1 MLIRRWIAGLI
12 LLSLIVAG
20 AVSLYRWQ
28 LSSKRA
34 APAVIPV
41 TREPFIE
48 PAKPGEIVLHGQVR
62 AAETRRLR
70 APVTG
75 TVVAV
80 TGAEGAPVARGE
92 LLGQIRPRRPEA
104 APPPAPSTQPAT
116 GIPEP
121 DVLRDLRAE
130 VDTTAA
136 AWEQAERKLQ
146 EFTVA
151 KPEVMTAREEITKLQ
166 RRSRALAVANSRASA
181 DYARA
186 SEQAGPNP
194 EAAVARR
201 LEGLRQTREAVRR
214 QNQIEYDDLQ
224 LQLARLQDLQGDLED
239 YEALRRDRDQHQARH
254 AYLAGRLKELSAR
267 QARASRQTADTPA
280 NPAALPLPAGAVVS
294 PEAGTLRDFRLRPG
308 LEVRRGQ
315 DVGVLEVAGGSRLVF
330 PVASDQTGELQ
341 VGLRLRI
348 TPSSGMAFD
357 GRISQLARE
366 SQQTLVYVLPLDE
379 APLPPPR
386 TALVA
391 RLAP

>member
-1 MLIRRWIAGLI
+1 MPIKRWLAALL
-12 LLSLIVAG
+12 LLSLIIIG
-20 AVSLYRWQ
+20 AVNLYRWQ
-28 LSSKRA
+28 LPSKRTV
-34 APAVIPV
+34 PSVIPV
-41 TREPFIE
+41 TRAPFIE

-80 TGAEGAPVARGE
+80 TSAEGAPVARGE
-92 LLGQIRPRRPEA
+92 LLGQIKPRRPEA
-104 APPPAPSTQPAT
+104 APAANTPPEPAASV
-116 GIPEP
+116 PEP

-151 KPEVMTAREEITKLQ
+151 KPEVLNAREEIEKLQ

-181 DYARA
+181 DYARE
-186 SEQAGPNP
+186 SEKAGPNP
-194 EAAVARR
+194 EAAAARR
-201 LEGLRQTREAVRR
+201 LEELRQKREIVRR

-224 LQLARLQDLQGDLED
+224 LQLARLQDLRGDIED

-267 QARASRQTADTPA
+267 QARAQRQTADTPTDA
-280 NPAALPLPAGAVVS
+280 VALPLPAGAVVS

-308 LEVRRGQ
+308 LTVRRGQ
-315 DVGVLEVAGGSRLVF
+315 EVGLVELAGGSRLVF
-330 PVASDQTGELQ
+330 PVPTDQTGELQ
-341 VGLRLRI
+341 VGLRLRV
-348 TPSSGMAFD
+348 TPASGMAFD

-366 SQQTLVYVLPLDE
+366 DRQTLVYVLPLDE